1 MLLTGKRRLFITILV
16 IVTMLASGVSTF
28 AAGSSVSVKNCK
40 APSSIKEGS
49 KFAISGTIKSNT
61 TIKRIE
67 IGIAKDKNNWTSYK
81 YDNKKVNS
89 KSFNVKKADSKLK
102 FGKLSKG
109 TYYYRIYVHTKDG
122 KCHTALNKKFK
133 VTAASKSKSTSK
145 STSLGASLKS
155 VKYPGTLTQGKTFSV
170 KGKVKGSKKIKTIT
184 IGVTK
189 ANGSWTSVKYTKKKI
204 NAKSYNL
211 KKLDSKLKFGK
222 LSPGSYKYRIDVT
235 TTAGKKTLANRA
247 FTVKAAPAVT
257 TAATVSNEGNISSLP
272 STGNKEIV
280 TMVDDKSFANAK
292 VDDVVTL
299 KGCNVPVSYK
309 CGKSFTPSGTIVS
322 TEPIERVEMGVV
334 FTATNKWT
342 EFKYDKSGINANTF
356 DLKNSASTLKFNL
369 LAGGEYKYRIY
380 VHTASG
386 IHIALNQPFRVT
398 SSNKAMDAVNWA
410 IQIADD
416 NSFTY
421 GKKPETSRVGCYFC
435 GTNQKRKPKGYEKTY
450 VCMTFVHAAYAH
462 GAGDPEMLKD
472 CKSGSHC
479 GSLTDTNFTRYTCW
493 EKIGKCKDLKISD
506 LKPGDV
512 IVKWSSKN
520 DSTGHMCMYV
530 GGDKLVEATGRGWSK
545 ESIAVR
551 SGAAARLRSLSSNS
565 KNYVMRYRK

>member
-1 MLLTGKRRLFITILV
+1 M
-16 IVTMLASGVSTF
+16 VTSGVSTF
-28 AAGSSVSVKNCK
+28 AASSNVSINNYK
-40 APSSIKEGS
+40 APTSIKAG
-49 KFAISGTIKSNT
+49 KTFAVKGTISSNT
-61 TIKRIE
+61 KIKRVE
-67 IGIAKDKNNWTSYK
+67 IGIAKSGGKWTKYK
-81 YDNKKVNS
+81 YDNKKVNA
-89 KSFNVKKADSKLK
+89 KTFNVKKADSKLK
-102 FGKLSKG
+102 FGKLSAG
-109 TYYYRIYVHTKDG
+109 TYYYRIYAHTSDG
-122 KCHTALNKKFK
+122 VCHTVLNQKFS
-133 VTAASKSKSTSK
+133 VTGTKSKSKSN
-145 STSLGASLKS
+145 GATLKS
-155 VKYPGTLTQGKTFSV
+155 MKYPGTLTQGKTFSI
-170 KGKVKGSKKIKTIT
+170 KGKVKSSKKIKSIK
-184 IGVTK
+184 IGVTNASGK
-189 ANGSWTSVKYTKKKI
+189 WTSVKYTKNKI
-204 NAKSYNL
+204 NAKTYNL
-211 KKLDSKLKFGK
+211 KKLDSKLKFGT
-222 LSPGSYKYRIDVT
+222 LPAGSYLYRIDVST
-235 TTAGKKTLANRA
+235 TGGTRTLANYA
-247 FTVKAAPAVT
+247 FNVKAK
-257 TAATVSNEGNISSLP
+257 AASTSVSGSGNISSLP

-280 TMVDDKSFANAK
+280 TMVDDRSYASAK

-299 KGCNVPVSYK
+299 KGCNAPTSYK
-309 CGKSFTPSGTIVS
+309 CGAVFTPTGTIES

-342 EFKYDKSGINANTF
+342 EFKYDKSGINSNTF

-386 IHIALNQPFRVT
+386 VHIAMNHPFKVI
-398 SSNKAMDAVNWA
+398 SSNRAMDAVNWA
-410 IQIADD
+410 IQIAND

-421 GKKPETSRVGCYFC
+421 GKKPETSKVGCYFC

-479 GSLTDTNFTRYTCW
+479 ISLTDTNFTRYTCW
-493 EKIGKCKDLKISD
+493 EKIGRCKDLKISD

-512 IVKWSSKN
+512 LVMWSSNN

-530 GGDKLVEATGRGWSK
+530 GGDKLVEATGRGWTK

-551 SGAAARLRSLSSNS
+551 SGAASRLKSLGSNS

>member
-1 MLLTGKRRLFITILV
+1 
-16 IVTMLASGVSTF
+16 MLASGVSTF
-28 AAGSSVSVKNCK
+28 AASSNVSIKNYK
-40 APSSIKEGS
+40 APTSIKAG
-49 KFAISGTIKSNT
+49 KTFAIKGTISSNT
-61 TIKRIE
+61 KIKRVE
-67 IGIAKDKNNWTSYK
+67 VGIAKSSGKWTKYK
-81 YDNKKVNS
+81 YDNKKVNA
-89 KSFNVKKADSKLK
+89 KTFNVKKADKKLK
-102 FGKLSKG
+102 FGSLSAG
-109 TYYYRIYVHTKDG
+109 TYYYRIYAHTSDG
-122 KCHTALNKKFK
+122 VCHTVLNQKFS
-133 VTAASKSKSTSK
+133 VTGNKSN
-145 STSLGASLKS
+145 GASLKS
-155 VKYPGTLTQGKTFSV
+155 MKYPGTLTQGKTFSI
-170 KGKVKGSKKIKTIT
+170 KGKVKSSKKIKSIT
-184 IGVTK
+184 IGVTNASGK
-189 ANGSWTSVKYTKKKI
+189 WTSVKYTKNKI

-222 LSPGSYKYRIDVT
+222 LAAGSYCYRVDVST
-235 TTAGKKTLANRA
+235 TGGTRTLANYA
-247 FTVKAAPAVT
+247 FNVKAN
-257 TAATVSNEGNISSLP
+257 TAATPAVSGSGNISALP
-272 STGNKEIV
+272 STGNKEVV
-280 TMVDDKSFANAK
+280 TMIDDKSFANAK

-299 KGCNVPVSYK
+299 KGCNAPTSYK
-309 CGKSFTPSGTIVS
+309 CGAVFTPTGTIES

-342 EFKYDKSGINANTF
+342 EFKYDKSGINSNTF

-386 IHIALNQPFRVT
+386 IHIAMNHPFKVI
-398 SSNKAMDAVNWA
+398 SSNRAMDAVNWA
-410 IQIADD
+410 IQIAND

-421 GKKPETSRVGCYFC
+421 GKKPETSKVGCYFC

-479 GSLTDTNFTRYTCW
+479 ISLTDTNFTRYTCW
-493 EKIGKCKDLKISD
+493 EKIGRCKDLKISD

-512 IVKWSSKN
+512 LVMWSSNN

-530 GGDKLVEATGRGWSK
+530 GGDKLVEATGRGWTA

-551 SGAAARLRSLSSNS
+551 SGAASRLRSLGSNS